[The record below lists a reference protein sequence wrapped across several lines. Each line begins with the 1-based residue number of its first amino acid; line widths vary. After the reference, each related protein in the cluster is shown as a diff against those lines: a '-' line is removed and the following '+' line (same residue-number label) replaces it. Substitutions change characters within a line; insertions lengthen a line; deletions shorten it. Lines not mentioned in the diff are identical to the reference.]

1 MPRGPVRFE
10 FCILH
15 FELRGLHILLHLPVP
30 DRNHAVGEGRDVG
43 FVGDQYDRVAEVT
56 NAAAGDLDV
65 FVSRSSGRSLLA
77 TVRPGETQRITI
89 PAGSNGVWCQ
99 YANGSAVGTGCRV
112 RYLDANES

>member
-1 MPRGPVRFE
+1 MRYPQFLVPFAVVALGACMPPSHTAQTE
-10 FCILH
+10 
-15 FELRGLHILLHLPVP
+15 
-30 DRNHAVGEGRDVG
+30 AYS
-43 FVGDQYDRVAEVT
+43 YDRVAEVT

-65 FVSRSSGRSLLA
+65 FVSRSSGRTLLA
-77 TVRPGETQRITI
+77 TLRPGETQRITI

>member
-1 MPRGPVRFE
+1 MRYPLFLAAFAMFASAACMPPSQTPQTE
-10 FCILH
+10 
-15 FELRGLHILLHLPVP
+15 
-30 DRNHAVGEGRDVG
+30 AY
-43 FVGDQYDRVAEVT
+43 QYDRVAEVT